1 MPDVPM
7 LLLAIVAVALFFD
20 YTNGAHDS
28 ANAIAT
34 IVSTKVLSPRMAV
47 AMAGVLNFAGAF
59 MGEQVAKTIGS
70 GILNSDMIAGCQTLV
85 LAALLGA
92 IFWNLLTWFFGLPSS
107 SSHGLIG
114 GLMGAGVAYSGFN
127 SLNYMSIFHKV
138 IIPLL
143 LSPMAGLLGGYFI
156 MVGLTWMFRRAKPRK
171 VNGLFRKLQIVSSA
185 LMATSHGQNDAQK
198 TMGIITLALYIFH
211 VIPAIEIPLWVKIC
225 CATAMG
231 LGTATG
237 GWKIV
242 KTMGHKIFK
251 LEPIHGCAAETA
263 AALVITGASHFG
275 APIST
280 THVISTSV
288 LGVGASKRLSAV
300 RWGVAGNMVVAWII
314 TIPASAAV
322 AAVSFYLLRLVG
334 VTS

>member
-1 MPDVPM
+1 MM
-7 LLLAIVAVALFFD
+7 LVAIVALALFFD

-34 IVSTKVLSPRMAV
+34 IVSTKVLSPKVAVIMA
-47 AMAGVLNFAGAF
+47 ASLNLVGAF

-70 GILNSDMIAGCQTLV
+70 GIVNAEMVAGCQGLV
-85 LAALLGA
+85 LAALFGA
-92 IFWNLLTWFFGLPSS
+92 IFWNLLTWYLGLPSS
-107 SSHGLIG
+107 SSHALIG
-114 GLMGAGVAYSGFN
+114 GLMGAAMAYSGMDA
-127 SLNYMSIFHKV
+127 LNFASIVRKV
-138 IIPLL
+138 LVPLV
-143 LSPMAGLLGGYFI
+143 LSPMAGFIGGYAI
-156 MVGLTWMFRRAKPRK
+156 MVLLTWTFKQYKPRK
-171 VNGLFRKLQIVSSA
+171 VNTLFRKLQIVSSA
-185 LMATSHGQNDAQK
+185 FMATSHGQNDAQK
-198 TMGIITLALYIFH
+198 TMGIITLALFLSHQIPEIH
-211 VIPAIEIPLWVKIC
+211 VPFWVKLS
-225 CATAMG
+225 CALAMG

-263 AALVITGASHFG
+263 AAFVITGASHFG

-300 RWGVAGNMVVAWII
+300 RWGVAGNMVLAWII
-314 TIPASAAV
+314 TIPASALV
-322 AAVSFYLLRLVG
+322 AALVFYLLQFLNLV
-334 VTS
+334 

>member
-1 MPDVPM
+1 MPDLPM
-7 LLLAIVAVALFFD
+7 MLVAIVALALFFD

-34 IVSTKVLSPRMAV
+34 IVSTKVLSPKMAV
-47 AMAGVLNFAGAF
+47 VMAASLNLAGAF

-70 GILNSDMIAGCQTLV
+70 GIVNADMVAGCQSIV
-85 LAALLGA
+85 LAALFGA
-92 IFWNLLTWFFGLPSS
+92 IFWNLVTWFFGLPSS
-107 SSHGLIG
+107 SSHALIG
-114 GLMGAGVAYSGFN
+114 GLMGAAVAHSGFN
-127 SLNYMSIFHKV
+127 SLNLVSIFDKV
-138 IIPLL
+138 VIPLVV
-143 LSPMAGLLGGYFI
+143 SPFAGFLGGYII
-156 MVGLTWMFRRAKPRK
+156 MVCLSWLFHKSKPRK
-171 VNGLFRKLQIVSSA
+171 VNTLFRKLQIVSSA
-185 LMATSHGQNDAQK
+185 FMATSHGQNDAQK
-198 TMGIITLALYIFH
+198 TMGIITLALFLSH
-211 VIPAIEIPLWVKIC
+211 EIPAIHVPFWVKIA
-225 CATAMG
+225 CACAMG

-288 LGVGASKRLSAV
+288 LGVGSSKRFSAV

-314 TIPASAAV
+314 TIPASALV
-322 AAVSFYLLRLVG
+322 AGLVFYALQAIG
-334 VTS
+334 VKG